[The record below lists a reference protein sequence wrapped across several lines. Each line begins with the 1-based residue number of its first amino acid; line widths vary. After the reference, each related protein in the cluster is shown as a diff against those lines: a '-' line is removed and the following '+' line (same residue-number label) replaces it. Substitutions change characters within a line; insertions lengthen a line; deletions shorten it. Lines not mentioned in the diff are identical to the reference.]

1 MADEKIA
8 ARWEAVKDYL
18 RTRIDQDLAVA
29 ESFKGTETG
38 VAHFALVSANQS
50 TLGKM
55 RELEAGDG

>member
-1 MADEKIA
+1 M
-8 ARWEAVKDYL
+8 KDYL